1 MGWLI
6 PPHSFFLTKI
16 LLIMI
21 KTYKLTTPLRNLSI
35 VLRGKTG
42 NSLRYNFSGGDP
54 LTGKAATIMLRS
66 QYSQDLLESSEA
78 YANGYI
84 VLAKIDK
91 GGEDVSAPKDEKTVI
106 EEVSSPEQLLEF
118 VAENLDKV
126 YKNAKAALD
135 YAKRQGFE
143 FPNLTIE

>member
-1 MGWLI
+1 M
-6 PPHSFFLTKI
+6 
-16 LLIMI
+16 
-21 KTYKLTTPLRNLSI
+21 
-35 VLRGKTG
+35 
-42 NSLRYNFSGGDP
+42 
-54 LTGKAATIMLRS
+54 TGKAATIMLRS

-84 VLAKIDK
+84 VLAKIDE
-91 GGEDVSAPKDEKTVI
+91 GGEDVVAPKDEKTVI

>member
-1 MGWLI
+1 
-6 PPHSFFLTKI
+6 
-16 LLIMI
+16 MI

-54 LTGKAATIMLRS
+54 LTGKSATIMLRS
-66 QYSQDLLESSEA
+66 QYAQDLLEDSEPF
-78 YANGYI
+78 ANGYI
-84 VLAKIDK
+84 VLAKIDE
-91 GGEDVSAPKDEKTVI
+91 GGEDVPRTSNLTVKEDI
-106 EEVSSPEQLLEF
+106 TSPEQLLEF

-135 YAKRQGFE
+135 YAKRQGFD